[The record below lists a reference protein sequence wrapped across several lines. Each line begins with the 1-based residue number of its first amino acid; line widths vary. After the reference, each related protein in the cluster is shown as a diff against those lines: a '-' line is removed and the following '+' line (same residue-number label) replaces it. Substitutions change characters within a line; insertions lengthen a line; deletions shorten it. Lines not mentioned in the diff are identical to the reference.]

1 MRGWSA
7 HIYVSWVVM
16 LHPPSPPPPSPSPG
30 DASPSQD
37 YHAALVSAIEEVEKS
52 HWILLQ
58 SHGEASALRARLAA
72 VTRLAL
78 FAALDSDRDGRVSR
92 REYAAALDPPPLSS
106 SSSSSSSTAPP
117 TARQITDA
125 AWDRLCG
132 RAGCDPAR
140 GLTAGTQLGPP
151 PADAATRGAAA
162 EDSEEGGAGDGGGGG
177 GEEWEGRALDR
188 LAQGMYGLQLPST
201 PGRSVVE
208 LPRSPS
214 AAASATPGSLVLSP
228 SGPGAGAPSPLG
240 EQQRAG
246 LRATVRGVLREMVST
261 EQAYVGALQ
270 ELVED
275 FYRPLLDSSFS
286 VEGAII
292 PSEQVWT

>member
-1 MRGWSA
+1 VVGRR
-7 HIYVSWVVM
+7 ILYVSWVVM
-16 LHPPSPPPPSPSPG
+16 LHPLSPPPPSPSPG
-30 DASPSQD
+30 DASPSRD

-78 FAALDSDRDGRVSR
+78 FAALDSDRDGRVSQ
-92 REYAAALDPPPLSS
+92 REYAAALDPPPPSS
-106 SSSSSSSTAPP
+106 SSSSIAPP
-117 TARQITDA
+117 PARQITEA

-162 EDSEEGGAGDGGGGG
+162 EGGEEGGAGDGDGGGA
-177 GEEWEGRALDR
+177 EEWEGHALDR

-201 PGRSVVE
+201 PERSVVE
-208 LPRSPS
+208 LPPSSS
-214 AAASATPGSLVLSP
+214 AAAFATPGSLVLSP

-292 PSEQVWT
+292 PSEQV